1 MEENDT
7 LTHIVTLVIFRIGA
21 SHASTL
27 FTYTTINFA
36 ILNVES
42 VEKKKKRTKIHQT
55 KFLMGE
61 ITVENRH

>member
-36 ILNVES
+36 ILNVET
-42 VEKKKKRTKIHQT
+42 VEKKKRTKIHQT

-61 ITVENRH
+61 MTVENRH

>member
-36 ILNVES
+36 ILNVET
-42 VEKKKKRTKIHQT
+42 VEKKNTKNRQT

-61 ITVENRH
+61 MTVENRH

>member
-7 LTHIVTLVIFRIGA
+7 VTHIVTFVIFRIGA

-36 ILNVES
+36 ILNVET
-42 VEKKKKRTKIHQT
+42 VEKKIRTKIHQT

-61 ITVENRH
+61 MTVEN

>member
-7 LTHIVTLVIFRIGA
+7 VTHIVTLVIFRIGA

-36 ILNVES
+36 ILNVET
-42 VEKKKKRTKIHQT
+42 VEKKILKTIKQN
-55 KFLMGE
+55 F
-61 ITVENRH
+61 

>member
-36 ILNVES
+36 ILNVET
-42 VEKKKKRTKIHQT
+42 VEKKNTY
-55 KFLMGE
+55 
-61 ITVENRH
+61 

>member
-1 MEENDT
+1 MKENDT

-42 VEKKKKRTKIHQT
+42 VEKKKNVLKSIKQN
-55 KFLMGE
+55 F
-61 ITVENRH
+61 

>member
-36 ILNVES
+36 ILNVEI
-42 VEKKKKRTKIHQT
+42 VEKKIRTKIHQT

-61 ITVENRH
+61 MIVENRH

>member
-7 LTHIVTLVIFRIGA
+7 VTHIVTLVIFRIGA

-36 ILNVES
+36 ILNVET
-42 VEKKKKRTKIHQT
+42 VEKKNTKNRQT

-61 ITVENRH
+61 MTVENRH